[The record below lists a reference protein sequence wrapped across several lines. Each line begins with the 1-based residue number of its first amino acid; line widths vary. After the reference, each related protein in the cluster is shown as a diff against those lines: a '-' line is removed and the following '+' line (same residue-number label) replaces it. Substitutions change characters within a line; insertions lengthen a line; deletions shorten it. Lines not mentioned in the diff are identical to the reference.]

1 MATTMLPPTADG
13 TAGGDC
19 GEAAPAAVVTSKS
32 SGEAVMPAVEGAL
45 AAPTPAIVPKPPPPL
60 QPKPLQEEAAN
71 ATHAKRKRPSGIW
84 NIYKL
89 RKELDAGISR
99 RKGRAL
105 TEVEL
110 QKKKAKLAALEE
122 EFGQASRK
130 HIVEPILKTLDIQHN
145 EQQQMHQRTHDM
157 MLGRVDPE
165 ELGYS
170 TTEALAVGAF

>member
-1 MATTMLPPTADG
+1 
-13 TAGGDC
+13 
-19 GEAAPAAVVTSKS
+19 
-32 SGEAVMPAVEGAL
+32 MPAVEGAL

-110 QKKKAKLAALEE
+110 QKKAKLAALEE

-130 HIVEPILKTLDIQHN
+130 HIVDWISKSQQPQVQPRRSRRQQCHRQSVAALWSPCDRERGVSKT
-145 EQQQMHQRTHDM
+145 R
-157 MLGRVDPE
+157 
-165 ELGYS
+165 S
-170 TTEALAVGAF
+170 TISNS